1 MKTRLAS
8 ITRTLLLGTLALASA
23 SALATQPAPQQA
35 TQKKTSAERT
45 VARQAETAAA
55 ANAVAAGLNAAAAGN
70 DMAAADREANRAVK
84 DTRLA
89 KHAKNAHVRRADRRK
104 ETANAVAADL
114 NATAAGVRMAAAT
127 READRAAGDMQ
138 LAAEAKQGYVQTAQ
152 TTFTTPDGQQ
162 VTVRSIIPIAG
173 KN

>member
-1 MKTRLAS
+1 MKTRLAP
-8 ITRTLLLGTLALASA
+8 ITHTLLLGTLVLASA
-23 SALATQPAPQQA
+23 SALATQPTPQQA
-35 TQKKTSAERT
+35 TQKKASAEKT
-45 VARQAETAAA
+45 VARQAEAAAA
-55 ANAVAAGLNAAAAGN
+55 ANAVAADMNAAAAGN

-84 DTRLA
+84 DARMA
-89 KHAKNAHVRRADRRK
+89 KHAKVAHVRHADRRK
-104 ETANAVAADL
+104 EAANAMAADL

-127 READRAAGDMQ
+127 READRAAGDML

-152 TTFTTPDGQQ
+152 TAFTTPDGQQ

>member
-84 DTRLA
+84 DARLA